1 MDWHHITVAVL
12 IVGLVSEAVGGYF
25 DFRLRIVPGPRDH
38 HDPALAVSR
47 LSPNSLWWSIWMK
60 WVSVPDTD
68 AAVET
73 VWRFHRMGRAHSV
86 RPQHHPCCGWR
97 VLHRQG
103 CTDGVAVLGATLP
116 MGS

>member
-1 MDWHHITVAVL
+1 MDLHHITVAVL

-38 HDPALAVSR
+38 HAPALAVSR

-73 VWRFHRMGRAHSV
+73 VWRFTEWAAPIVFV
-86 RPQHHPCCGWR
+86 RNIIR
-97 VLHRQG
+97 VVIG
-103 CTDGVAVLGATLP
+103 AFFIVKVALI
-116 MGS
+116 GSPY